1 MMVLG
6 FITFPAGWVRSHN
19 DMSAVHAVEVALAHC
34 GSGSSV
40 DLREGDDDDDD
51 DDDET
56 IDDDEM
62 MIIEMMMMIEMMM
75 IDDDV

>member
-6 FITFPAGWVRSHN
+6 FITFPAGWVRSHD

-40 DLREGDDDDDD
+40 DLREGDDDDDNDED
-51 DDDET
+51 DDR
-56 IDDDEM
+56 
-62 MIIEMMMMIEMMM
+62 
-75 IDDDV
+75 

>member
-6 FITFPAGWVRSHN
+6 FITFPARWVRSHN

-51 DDDET
+51 T
-56 IDDDEM
+56 IDDDE
-62 MIIEMMMMIEMMM
+62 MMMIEMMM
-75 IDDDV
+75 IDDDDV